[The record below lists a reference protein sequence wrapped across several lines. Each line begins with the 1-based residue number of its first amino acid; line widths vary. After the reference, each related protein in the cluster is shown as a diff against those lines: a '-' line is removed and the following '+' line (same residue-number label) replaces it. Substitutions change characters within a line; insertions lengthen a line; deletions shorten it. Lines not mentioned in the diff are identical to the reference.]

1 MQEVLH
7 SFAVSTESYYLI
19 PAWAGEIPET
29 PAQHGQPGSEL
40 STAAVEG
47 CPEIAKT
54 SPIGISLACLI
65 GKLYGFAGF
74 EVVPEVVSDRS
85 QPQNAVRMHSAPLDA
100 LLRFVNCCVAK
111 AKAEAGEHF
120 ISRVHAP
127 DIL

>member
-7 SFAVSTESYYLI
+7 SFAVSTESYYII
-19 PAWAGEIPET
+19 PALAGEIPET

-40 STAAVEG
+40 STVAVEG
-47 CPEIAKT
+47 RPEIAKT

-100 LLRFVNCCVAK
+100 LLRFVNCCLAK